1 MAESIVLLTGFEPFG
16 GEAVNPSW
24 EAARRLD
31 GWRCGGTTV
40 HARRLPCEFGG
51 ALDALG
57 LAMDVLQPRWVIA
70 VGQAGGRSEVT
81 PERVAIN
88 VDDAR
93 IPCNAGHRPIDAPV
107 VAGAPAAYFSTLP
120 VKAIALALRAGGI
133 PASVSNSAGTFVC
146 NHLFYG
152 LMHRIATR
160 GGGGGEDD
168 DGSHRVRGG
177 FVHVPYLPRQAARLP
192 GAPSLA
198 LATVVEALRITVAT
212 TLAVP
217 HDVRESDGQFH

>member
-1 MAESIVLLTGFEPFG
+1 MAQPIVLVTGFDPFG

-24 EAARRLD
+24 EAVRRLV
-31 GWRCGGTTV
+31 GWRCGDATV
-40 HARRLPCEFGG
+40 HTRRLPCEFGG

-57 LAMDVLQPRWVIA
+57 RAMDALAPRWVIA

-93 IPCNAGHRPIDAPV
+93 IPCNAGCCPIDVPV
-107 VAGAPAAYFSTLP
+107 VADAPAAYFSTLP
-120 VKAIALALRAGGI
+120 VKAIVGALRAAGI
-133 PASVSNSAGTFVC
+133 PASLSNSAGTFVC

-160 GGGGGEDD
+160 CGAGA
-168 DGSHRVRGG
+168 DGVRGG
-177 FVHVPYLPRQAARLP
+177 FVHIPYLPQQAAHVP
-192 GAPSLA
+192 GAPSMA
-198 LATVVEALRITVAT
+198 LATVARALRIAVAT

-217 HDVRESDGQFH
+217 HDVRESAGRLH